1 MAPIE
6 EDLWMSLYTLTSM
19 SFEGNEIK
27 RVAVIGAGASGAI
40 TLDALL
46 REQHFDVVRVFE
58 RRDRA
63 GGVWYVSNTCFGNVL
78 TRHAQVVR

>member
-1 MAPIE
+1 
-6 EDLWMSLYTLTSM
+6 M

-27 RVAVIGAGASGAI
+27 RVAVIGAGASGTIA
-40 TLDALL
+40 LDALL

-63 GGVWYVSNTCFGNVL
+63 GGVWYVFIVCL
-78 TRHAQVVR
+78 EMI

>member
-1 MAPIE
+1 
-6 EDLWMSLYTLTSM
+6 MSLYTLTSM

-63 GGVWYVSNTCFGNVL
+63 GGVWYVSNTFFGNVL
-78 TRHAQVVR
+78 TRNAQVVR